1 MAEISFLMQGLDS
14 SKNHSIELSDYLS
27 KPNIED
33 AIFSVAFVK
42 TSGIK
47 LIESQ
52 LRSIHDKSFFF
63 IGIRNGI
70 TSIQA
75 LFQLLEL
82 ETRVFVV
89 DTGTTSVIYHPK
101 VFIITTKDEIFGI
114 FGSANLT
121 SGGLFGN
128 IEFSSLIK
136 FDKDDT
142 QIREFK
148 VKLQELPDEFPSNI
162 YEIKSKKE
170 AFALYKKG
178 LLTDERVT
186 RSPSLNLTGNISAP
200 KDTTPRIKLNRPK
213 LKSTSDK
220 EKRKPRSNIVKKA
233 IPILNQ
239 WILVWESKELKER
252 DLCIPSSSGTNPT
265 GSMLF
270 KKGNFE
276 DIDQREYFRNEV
288 FQELTWIRDTKTTHY
303 ERAIASFVL
312 EIRGINYGQHD
323 LKLSH
328 DTDKE
333 SRSYKQSNSMT
344 QVHWGEIKAFIGDR
358 ELLGETLK
366 LFKQNSTP
374 PVYMIKIG

>member
-1 MAEISFLMQGLDS
+1 MQGFDDRS
-14 SKNHSIELSDYLS
+14 NHSIKLLDYLS
-27 KPNIED
+27 KPDIEN
-33 AIFSVAFVK
+33 ALFSVAFVK

-47 LIESQ
+47 LIENQ
-52 LRSIHDKSFFF
+52 LKVIHDKSVFF

-75 LFQLLEL
+75 LFTLIDLK
-82 ETRVFVV
+82 TKVFVV

-101 VFIITTKDEIFGI
+101 VFIITTRDNIYSI

-121 SGGLFGN
+121 SGGLFSN
-128 IEFSSLIK
+128 IEFSSLIT
-136 FDKDDT
+136 FDKADT
-142 QIREFK
+142 QISDFK
-148 VKLQELPDEFPSNI
+148 DKLQGLPSQFPSNI
-162 YEIKSKKE
+162 YEIRSKKE
-170 AFALYKKG
+170 AFALYKRG
-178 LLTDERVT
+178 LLIDERVT

-200 KDTTPRIKLNRPK
+200 KDITPRIKLNRPK
-213 LKSTSDK
+213 STSLK
-220 EKRKPRSNIVKKA
+220 VNRKPRSTIIKKA
-233 IPILNQ
+233 IPVLNQ

-252 DLCIPSSSGTNPT
+252 DLCIPSASGTNPT

-276 DIDQREYFRNEV
+276 DIDQREYFRDEV
-288 FQELTWIRDTKTTHY
+288 FQELDWIQDAKTPHY
-303 ERAIASFVL
+303 ERTIASFVL

-333 SRSYKQSNSMT
+333 SRSYKQNNSMT
-344 QVHWGEIKAFIGDR
+344 QVHWGEIRKFIGDR
-358 ELLGETLK
+358 ELLGENLK

-374 PVYMIKIG
+374 PIYMIKIG